1 MRSAAGNAFRTPTY
15 GTVGTQEKV
24 STGPAGE
31 ELMVHLLN
39 TDLGFFLSMATR
51 GLRGDYELVGASIT
65 TD

>member
-1 MRSAAGNAFRTPTY
+1 MF
-15 GTVGTQEKV
+15 
-24 STGPAGE
+24 
-31 ELMVHLLN
+31 HLFS